1 MRGEA
6 RADVAHELEG
16 RGGVGM
22 GGAIHTIL
30 EDQVLLGERLGLA
43 VVPRRAERV
52 RDVSGTGPTSATFA
66 TSIHP
71 SLSASEDVSF
81 DAWRKKNGLVQT
93 PTRQNTRD

>member
-6 RADVAHELEG
+6 RADVADELQG
-16 RGGVGM
+16 RGRVGVRGPVD
-22 GGAIHTIL
+22 AL
-30 EDQVLLGERLGLA
+30 LQNQVLLGERLGLA
-43 VVPRRAERV
+43 VIPRRAERV